1 MSKSVVLLHSGGPGD
16 ASDRT
21 EDQLCSDEVWVCQE
35 EAGYHY
41 RVEAANY
48 FCLFTWLACAYA
60 RRILEPLNV
69 KKKKKKRKQLKTLQK
84 NKINLWG
91 LPQEIHHGVTLNDPI
106 IQHRGTT
113 PLQVWPPAIPS
124 IAMGRGHKSPVEAV
138 GLSTL
143 PARSCSWWD
152 LCQTAFGRSK
162 GFNWHLQKQ
171 QLSGLSTFGE
181 LPYCLRQ

>member
-60 RRILEPLNV
+60 RGILEPLNV
-69 KKKKKKRKQLKTLQK
+69 KKKKKKGNSWKLYK
-84 NKINLWG
+84 KI
-91 LPQEIHHGVTLNDPI
+91 
-106 IQHRGTT
+106 
-113 PLQVWPPAIPS
+113 
-124 IAMGRGHKSPVEAV
+124 K
-138 GLSTL
+138 
-143 PARSCSWWD
+143 
-152 LCQTAFGRSK
+152 
-162 GFNWHLQKQ
+162 
-171 QLSGLSTFGE
+171 
-181 LPYCLRQ
+181 